1 VVSLHHDFTPSHAH
15 MLKLPPTTEL
25 FSLRALA
32 DRHPMLLSENRL
44 RWAIRNRHFNG
55 LATAGAVYE
64 SPVGEFILHEPS
76 TLTWLLGLS
85 GRAKPRRARKP
96 IGSVARQCL
105 PQRGRTRVRAQT

>member
-1 VVSLHHDFTPSHAH
+1 

-25 FSLRALA
+25 FTIRALA

-44 RWAIRNRHFNG
+44 RWAIRNRHLNG
-55 LATAGAVYE
+55 LATAGAIYE

-96 IGSVARQCL
+96 TGSVARPCL
-105 PQRGRTRVRAQT
+105 RQRVRAQT